1 MLPIDFADESQQ
13 NFILVASVIA
23 ILFGLWN
30 LKAVMSIQVADNP
43 GRYVD
48 QTQMKQIGS
57 NEEEV
62 KQVIDDEIVEQN
74 MAFVS

>member
-1 MLPIDFADESQQ
+1 
-13 NFILVASVIA
+13 
-23 ILFGLWN
+23 
-30 LKAVMSIQVADNP
+30 
-43 GRYVD
+43 
-48 QTQMKQIGS
+48 MKQIGS

>member
-48 QTQMKQIGS
+48 
-57 NEEEV
+57 
-62 KQVIDDEIVEQN
+62 
-74 MAFVS
+74 